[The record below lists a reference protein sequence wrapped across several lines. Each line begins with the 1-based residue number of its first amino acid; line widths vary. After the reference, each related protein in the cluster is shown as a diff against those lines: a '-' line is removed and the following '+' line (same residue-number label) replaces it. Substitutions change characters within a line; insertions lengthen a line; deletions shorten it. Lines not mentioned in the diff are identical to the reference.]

1 MAWSLDDIAWE
12 RFDGS
17 KIDPE
22 LVKLVKAAS
31 LVESNGRDYATYLC
45 NVFSDDPE
53 FQAAA
58 NIWALEEEQHGRAL
72 ARWAALADADFDY
85 DEALARFRAGYRIPL
100 EATRSVRGSR
110 AGELVARCIVEVG
123 TSSYYAALG
132 EASQEPVLAQVCQRI
147 AADELRHY
155 KLFYTHLKRY
165 LGRENI
171 GRLRRL
177 MIALGRMNES
187 EDDELAYAFYAANVP
202 KDEPYHLG
210 RHSAAYLSRAAGYYR
225 AKHVRRAVSMTLKAA
240 GLKPQGWLA
249 AVATSVACRY
259 LNWRRGR
266 LAAPSA

>member
-22 LVKLVKAAS
+22 LVKLIKAAS

-45 NVFSDDPE
+45 NVFPDDPA

-58 NIWALEEEQHGRAL
+58 NIWALEEEQHGEAL
-72 ARWAALADADFDY
+72 ARWAVMADTDFDY
-85 DEALARFRAGYRIPL
+85 DAALARFRAGYRIPL
-100 EATRSVRGSR
+100 DATRSVRGSR
-110 AGELVARCIVEVG
+110 TGELVARCIVEVG

-132 EASQEPVLAQVCQRI
+132 EASQEPVLRQVCQKI

-177 MIALGRMNES
+177 LIALGRMNES
-187 EDDELAYAFYAANVP
+187 EDDELAYAFYAANAT
-202 KDEPYHLG
+202 KDERYHLG

-240 GLKPQGWLA
+240 GLKPPGRRA
-249 AVATSVACRY
+249 AVATPLACRY
-259 LNWRRGR
+259 VKWRRGR
-266 LAAPSA
+266 LAAVSA